1 MLLTIHRGTKEIGGN
16 CVELSTENTRVVID
30 LGMPLVDVRGEPFDS
45 CELEDKSIPE
55 LVDGRLLPN
64 VPGLYAGED
73 KAVDAVLLSHSHQ
86 DHYGLL
92 RYINPEI
99 PVYMTEGAQVLI
111 NASDLFIPTK
121 ANIQKPMVFEKRK
134 SLTIGD
140 FTVAPRL
147 VDHSAF
153 DAVAFL
159 IEGKDKKIFYSGDFR
174 GSGRKRRLFEYM
186 INHPIKDIDYLLLEG
201 SMLGRVEGPYPDEE
215 SVEHKLEST
224 FKNKQNIAFVFCSSQ
239 NIDRIVSIYKA
250 AKHTGQTIVIDLYTA
265 YILDSLKYI
274 SKRLPQYFWEDIRVI
289 YFKYHAKTLVDNGCL
304 SFLYKC
310 NRNKI
315 EKVNVNRDRN
325 NIVMITRDN
334 YDFTKILDYIDNAS
348 GVKAI
353 YSMWE
358 GYLEKSGLEEKL
370 RQRKIQLERVHTSG
384 HATKQDLKRF
394 VEAMKPGCLIP
405 IHTFYPQDY
414 QDLFPDTP
422 VRQLEDGEMLVLK

>member
-1 MLLTIHRGTKEIGGN
+1 MQLTIHRGTKEIGGS
-16 CVELSTENTRVVID
+16 CVELCSKGTRIIID
-30 LGMPLVDVRGEPFDS
+30 LGMPLVNAENEPFDS
-45 CELEDKSIPE
+45 GILQGKSISE
-55 LVDGRLLPN
+55 LITNHVLPN
-64 VPGLYAGED
+64 IHGLYAGEQ
-73 KAVDAVLLSHSHQ
+73 KAIDAILLSHSHQ

-99 PVYMTEGAQVLI
+99 PVYLTEGAHALI

-121 ANIQKPMVFEKRK
+121 ANIQKPIIFEKRK

-140 FTVAPRL
+140 FTITPRL

-174 GSGRKRRLFEYM
+174 GSGRKRKLFEYM
-186 INHPIKDIDYLLLEG
+186 INHPVKDIDYLLLEG

-265 YILDSLKYI
+265 YILDSLKCV
-274 SKRLPQYFWEDIRVI
+274 SRRLPQYFWKDVRVI
-289 YFKYHAKTLVDNGCL
+289 YFKYHAKTLVDNGL
-304 SFLYKC
+304 LGFLYKC
-310 NRNKI
+310 NRSKI
-315 EKVNVNRDRN
+315 EKVNVNRDRK

-334 YDFTKILDYIDNAS
+334 YDFTKTLDYIDNAS
-348 GVKAI
+348 GVKVI

-358 GYLEKSGLEEKL
+358 GYLEKSGLEENL
-370 RQRKIQLERVHTSG
+370 RQREIQLERVHTSG
-384 HATKQDLKRF
+384 HATKQDLRRF
-394 VEAMKPGCLIP
+394 VGAMKPGCLIP

-422 VRQLEDGEMLVLK
+422 IRQLEDGETLVL

>member
-1 MLLTIHRGTKEIGGN
+1 MKLIIHRGTKEIGGN

-30 LGMPLVDVRGEPFDS
+30 LGMPLVDARGEPFDS
-45 CELEDKSIPE
+45 RELEDKSIPE
-55 LVDGRLLPN
+55 LVDERLLPN

-73 KAVDAVLLSHSHQ
+73 KTVDAVLLSHSHQ
-86 DHYGLL
+86 DHYGLF

-99 PVYMTEGAQVLI
+99 PVYMTEGAQALI

-121 ANIQKPMVFEKRK
+121 ANIQKPIVFEKRK

-174 GSGRKRRLFEYM
+174 CSGRKRKLFEHM
-186 INHPIKDIDYLLLEG
+186 INHPVKDIDYLLLEG
-201 SMLGRVEGPYPDEE
+201 SMLGRVEGPYPNEE
-215 SVEHKLEST
+215 SVEQKLEST

-265 YILDSLKYI
+265 YILDSLKCI
-274 SKRLPQYFWEDIRVI
+274 SRRLPQYFWRDIRVI
-289 YFKYHAKTLVDNGCL
+289 YFKYHAKTLADNDL
-304 SFLYKC
+304 LNFLYKC
-310 NRNKI
+310 NKNKI
-315 EKVNVNRDRN
+315 EKVDVNRDRK

-334 YDFTKILDYIDNAS
+334 YDFTKILDNIDNAS

-370 RQRKIQLERVHTSG
+370 RQREIQLERVHTSG

-414 QDLFPDTP
+414 QGLFFDTP